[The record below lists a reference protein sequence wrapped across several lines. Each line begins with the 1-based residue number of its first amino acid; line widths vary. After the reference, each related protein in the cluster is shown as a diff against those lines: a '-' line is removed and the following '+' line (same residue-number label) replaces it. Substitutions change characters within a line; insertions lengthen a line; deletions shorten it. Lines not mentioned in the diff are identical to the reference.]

1 MVRKQRMIFLIP
13 VVLAAMIGPSVSFG
27 FWGFHGG
34 IKPAQQA
41 ILSADDNN
49 TVSTNS
55 NISTGAYN
63 DPFQVLP
70 DTNPPRILDGSV
82 RVEKVIAG
90 LQSPTSMAFS
100 DQGDIVVLEKNGTV
114 RLVLNGVL
122 QPNPIFNLVVRNE
135 SERGMLGVAIGKNT
149 GTTKTVFLY
158 YTEADGAQTK
168 NRIYKYDWDG
178 TGNISG
184 GTLILDLPGEPG
196 PNHNGGKITIGP
208 DGMLYAVIGDLNR
221 NGMLQNHKD
230 GPAPDDSSVLFRV
243 DQDGKGVGNKLSA
256 PGNTV
261 LLQAGNLS
269 KYYAYGIR
277 NSFGFDFD
285 PLTGTLWDVEDGPD
299 DYDEMNVVQPG
310 FNSGWDRIMGPLE
323 RKYPDAKS
331 IDDLVQFEGSHY
343 ADPVFSWRV
352 SQGIT
357 DIEILD
363 STRLGERF
371 AGNIFAGDINNGNL
385 YFFTVNSNRTGLA
398 LSGIGG
404 LQDLVADNAQ
414 EMNTITFGTGFG
426 GITDIETGPDGYLY
440 ILTFTGN
447 LYRLVPGTTTTSTTA
462 TSNNVTAAGNTT
474 P

>member
-1 MVRKQRMIFLIP
+1 MVRKQRIIFFLIP
-13 VVLAAMIGPSVSFG
+13 VALVAMTGPFMSFG
-27 FWGFHGG
+27 FWGIHGG
-34 IKPAQQA
+34 IIPVQQS
-41 ILSADDNN
+41 ILSADNNN

-55 NISTGAYN
+55 NISSRAYV
-63 DPFQVLP
+63 DRFHVLP
-70 DTNPPRILDGSV
+70 DPNPPRILDGSL
-82 RVEKVIAG
+82 RVEKVIGG
-90 LQSPTSMAFS
+90 LKSPTSMAFS
-100 DQGDIVVLEKNGTV
+100 DHGDIVILEKDGTV

-122 QPNPIFNLVVRNE
+122 QPNPIFNVAVRNE
-135 SERGMLGVAIGKNT
+135 SERGMLGVAIGKIN
-149 GTTKTVFLY
+149 GTPKNLFLY

-184 GTLILDLPGEPG
+184 DGTLILDLPGQPG
-196 PNHNGGKITIGP
+196 PNHNGGKIAIGP

-230 GPAPDDSSVLFRV
+230 GPAPDDSSVLLRV
-243 DQDGKGVGNKLSA
+243 DQDGKGVGNTLTA
-256 PGNTV
+256 PGNT
-261 LLQAGNLS
+261 LLVQAGNLS

-323 RKYPDAKS
+323 RKYPDGKT
-331 IDDLVQFEGSHY
+331 INDLVQFEGSRY

-371 AGNIFAGDINNGNL
+371 AGNVFAADINNGNL
-385 YFFTVNSNRTGLA
+385 YFFTLNSNRTGLD
-398 LSGIGG
+398 LSNIGG
-404 LQDLVADNAQ
+404 LQDLVADNIQ
-414 EMNTITFGTGFG
+414 EMNAITFGTGFG

-447 LYRLVPGTTTTSTTA
+447 LYRLVPGTTTTTATTTA
-462 TSNNVTAAGNTT
+462 TTT
-474 P
+474 VE